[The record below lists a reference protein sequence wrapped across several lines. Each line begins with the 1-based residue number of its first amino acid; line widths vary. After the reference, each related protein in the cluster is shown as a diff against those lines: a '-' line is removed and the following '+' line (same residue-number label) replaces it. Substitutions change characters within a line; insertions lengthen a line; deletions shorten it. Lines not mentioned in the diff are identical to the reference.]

1 MDQIHVRDLLLR
13 TIVGIN
19 DEERE
24 NRQDVLINIS
34 LTVDTRAAGRSDRIA
49 DAVNYRTITKR
60 VIRMVEASR
69 FYLVERLAAEVAAIC
84 LADARVEA
92 ARVVLEKPGALR
104 FARSVG
110 VEIVRTRAALAD
122 EPNRAFVA
130 LGSNIDPERN
140 LGATMALFREQDQVT
155 VTRISP
161 VYETVPVG
169 SVGQAKFLNA
179 AVLLT
184 TPLSARDL
192 KDNVLSGMEHMLGRV
207 RTSDKNAPRTI
218 DLDIVLFNYDVFEIG
233 LRHVPDPDLLR
244 YAHVA
249 VPVADLAPYYVHP
262 ETGETLAE
270 IAAQLGT
277 AGMQLREDLDL
288 VSLAATSTTR

>member
-1 MDQIHVRDLLLR
+1 
-13 TIVGIN
+13 
-19 DEERE
+19 
-24 NRQDVLINIS
+24 
-34 LTVDTRAAGRSDRIA
+34 
-49 DAVNYRTITKR
+49 
-60 VIRMVEASR
+60 MVEASS
-69 FYLVERLAAEVAAIC
+69 FYLVERLAAEIAAIC
-84 LADARVEA
+84 LADTRVEA

-110 VEIVRTRAALAD
+110 IEIVRTRTDLAH

-130 LGSNIDPERN
+130 LGSNIDPEEN
-140 LGATMALFREQDQVT
+140 LRAAVALLREHDDVT
-155 VTRISP
+155 VVRTSP
-161 VYETVPVG
+161 VYETAPVG

-179 AVLLT
+179 AVLLMT
-184 TPLSARDL
+184 YLSPRDL
-192 KDNVLSGMEHMLGRV
+192 KGNVLSEIEQMLGRV

-218 DLDIVLFNYDVFEIG
+218 DLDIALFNYDVFEMG
-233 LRHVPDPDLLR
+233 LRHVPDPDLQR

-270 IAAQLGT
+270 IAARLGA

-288 VSLAATSTTR
+288 LSLAATSTTR